1 MIKKIENIFK
11 EAFVTFKRFPIE
23 ILIAVVGSL
32 SAIYLVDL
40 TYDQHDYPIQNL
52 LHTCLVGLTFALSVS
67 IYSERKKF
75 DIKTKAI
82 LQAVVVALL
91 VAYYFYLP
99 QDELPLVY
107 IIRALALFIAFHLL
121 VSFSAF
127 VQRAELLGFWEFNKQ
142 LFVNILISGL
152 YSGVLYVGLSL
163 ALVAIDNLFNANLDS
178 KIYAYLF
185 ITLAGIFNTWFF
197 LSKFPEDYENL
208 EQNMEYPKGLK
219 LFTQYVLLPLVVIY
233 LVILYFYEF
242 KIILEWQLPMGW
254 VSYLVIAFSI
264 AGILALLLVY
274 PLQYSDENKWVRV
287 FTRSFYWALFPLIGL
302 FFVAI
307 VKRVA
312 EYGITE
318 NRYFLILLAFWLLAT
333 SVYLLIDKLKNIKII
348 PISLAVIALLSIVGP
363 WGAFSVSKY
372 SQLSR
377 LEKLLSENNLL
388 KDGKIVPLKDT
399 ISFEAQKEISSKI
412 DYLVTTHGIFS
423 LEKLFAKPM
432 QQIID
437 STVSKYSQSDRI
449 LKEMNLEYVSRWQ
462 AEPENN
468 FNYNNYN
475 VNITN
480 VSTFDYMIDFNYSD
494 YSQDKNVH
502 TQGDSYDSLGVD
514 LKFDFSI
521 QTYTI
526 VHQEDSVNMNIA
538 SLLDDLA
545 KSYKSYESDIPLKM
559 FVATKETTTF
569 KAKLIFSYIN
579 GTKKEKQYVI
589 NNLSG
594 KLLIGKKQL
603 TKEE

>member
-468 FNYNNYN
+468 FSYNNYN

-514 LKFDFSI
+514 LKFDFSN

-526 VHQEDSVNMNIA
+526 VHQEDSVNINIA

>member
-348 PISLAVIALLSIVGP
+348 PISLAVIALFSIVGP

-514 LKFDFSI
+514 LKFDFSN

-526 VHQEDSVNMNIA
+526 VHQEDSVNINIA

>member
-514 LKFDFSI
+514 LKFDFSN

-526 VHQEDSVNMNIA
+526 VHQEDSVNINIA
-538 SLLDDLA
+538 SLIDDLA

>member
-91 VAYYFYLP
+91 VAYYLYLP

-514 LKFDFSI
+514 LKFDFSN

-526 VHQEDSVNMNIA
+526 VHQEDSVNINIA
-538 SLLDDLA
+538 SLIDDLA

>member
-388 KDGKIVPLKDT
+388 KDGKIIPLKDT

-514 LKFDFSI
+514 LKFDFSN

-526 VHQEDSVNMNIA
+526 VHQEDSVNINIA
-538 SLLDDLA
+538 SLIDDLA

>member
-67 IYSERKKF
+67 IYTERKKF

-514 LKFDFSI
+514 LKFDFSN

-526 VHQEDSVNMNIA
+526 VHQEDSVNINIA

>member
-388 KDGKIVPLKDT
+388 KDGKIIPLKDT

-514 LKFDFSI
+514 LKFDFSN

-526 VHQEDSVNMNIA
+526 VHQEDSVNINIA

>member
-23 ILIAVVGSL
+23 ILIAVVGSV

-348 PISLAVIALLSIVGP
+348 PISLAVIALFSIVGP

-514 LKFDFSI
+514 LKFDFSN

-526 VHQEDSVNMNIA
+526 VHQEDSVNINIA

>member
-23 ILIAVVGSL
+23 ILIAVVGSV

-388 KDGKIVPLKDT
+388 KDGKIIPLKDT

-514 LKFDFSI
+514 LKFDFSN

-526 VHQEDSVNMNIA
+526 VHQEDSVNINIA

>member
-348 PISLAVIALLSIVGP
+348 PISLAVIALFSIVGP

-514 LKFDFSI
+514 LKFDFSN

-526 VHQEDSVNMNIA
+526 VHQEDSVNINIA
-538 SLLDDLA
+538 SLIDDLA